1 MKAISPAGATSV
13 VFDTDPGMGFPWAD
27 VDDNLAVL
35 FALAQESLSV
45 ELISIVCGNVTA
57 EEGVRSISRT
67 LSLAGRKVPVAIGAR
82 SPLVR
87 PYRSGRAILEDMG
100 KRRGARL
107 SYQGDF
113 EEGAEGVD
121 VPWAF
126 PMQAQLLENAKNKV
140 TFVCVGPLTN
150 MAYLLQQRPDLG
162 SRIDTIVIMGGA
174 LNVRGNISPFAEFNT
189 WVDPEAARIV
199 FDSNIEK
206 VLAPLDITTTIA
218 LTMEEMRSALDARNS
233 FTASIL
239 RATEGWVEAMN
250 VLGGQRIFNPHDPI
264 ALAWLAA
271 PELFETRR
279 MQILVEERTGRMTGR
294 EGQSGSTRVC
304 VRADEPGFK
313 KLFLESLRRIAQGIS
328 G

>member
-1 MKAISPAGATSV
+1 
-13 VFDTDPGMGFPWAD
+13 MGFPWAD
-27 VDDNLAVL
+27 MDDNLALL
-35 FALAQESLSV
+35 FGLAQEKLSI
-45 ELISIVCGNVTA
+45 ELISVVCGNVTA
-57 EEGVRSISRT
+57 EDGVRSILHT
-67 LSLAGRKVPVAIGAR
+67 LSLARKKVPVAIGAR

-113 EEGAEGVD
+113 EESAKGVD

-162 SRIDTIVIMGGA
+162 SRIETIVIMGGA
-174 LNVRGNISPFAEFNT
+174 LNVKGNISPFAEFNT

-199 FDSNIEK
+199 YDSNIEK
-206 VLAPLDITTTIA
+206 VMAPLDITTTVA
-218 LTMEEMRSALDARNS
+218 LTMEEMRSAFDAHTN
-233 FTASIL
+233 FASYVL

-250 VLGGQRIFNPHDPI
+250 VLGGRSIFNPHDPI
-264 ALAWLAA
+264 ALAWLVE
-271 PELFETRR
+271 PELFEARR

-294 EGQSGSTRVC
+294 EGESGSTRVC
-304 VRADEPGFK
+304 VRVNEPGFK

-328 G
+328 E

>member
-1 MKAISPAGATSV
+1 
-13 VFDTDPGMGFPWAD
+13 MGFPWAD
-27 VDDNLAVL
+27 VDDNLALL
-35 FALAQESLSV
+35 FALAHESLSID
-45 ELISIVCGNVTA
+45 LISIVCGNVTA
-57 EEGVRSISRT
+57 EDGVRSISHT
-67 LSLAGRKVPVAIGAR
+67 LSVARRKLPVAIGAR

-107 SYQGDF
+107 SYQGDLK
-113 EEGAEGVD
+113 EGGESLDA
-121 VPWAF
+121 PWAF
-126 PMQAQLLENAKNKV
+126 PMQVQLLENTKGKV

-162 SRIDTIVIMGGA
+162 SRIETIVIMGGA

-206 VLAPLDITTTIA
+206 VLAPLDVTTTVE
-218 LTMEEMRSALDARNS
+218 LTMDDMRSAFDTQSS
-233 FTASIL
+233 FASYVL

-250 VLGGQRIFNPHDPI
+250 VLGGQRVFNPHDPI
-264 ALAWLAA
+264 ALAWLVT

-304 VRADEPGFK
+304 LRVDEPGFK
-313 KLFLESLRRIAQGIS
+313 KLFLESLRNTAVITVAAS
-328 G
+328 